1 MFRKCRFYIWSLEI
15 SCMLCKLI
23 RKRHGVKDRH
33 RKSLYKT
40 PRKLSY
46 PQIWDMSKSLNSKSW
61 DPTFL
66 ITEEKSITMSLT
78 NYKKHLKG
86 WRILWQ
92 VSRWRQHFVIFQTS
106 VRLLN
111 WKSQVAYVH
120 HLWIFRHSV
129 FNYNASM
136 AQNTFSIE
144 QTATSCLTVYLLH
157 LWSSTIPSHTR
168 FLIGDKTYAG
178 LPIPVCRISSLN
190 CCDFLW
196 VQSMPF
202 TSSERFSQ
210 TLFKAFLRAS

>member
-40 PRKLSY
+40 PRKLPY

-61 DPTFL
+61 DLTFL

-92 VSRWRQHFVIFQTS
+92 VSRWRQLFVIFQTS
-106 VRLLN
+106 VKTTKLEI
-111 WKSQVAYVH
+111 SQWLMCIISGY
-120 HLWIFRHSV
+120 SDT
-129 FNYNASM
+129 
-136 AQNTFSIE
+136 Q
-144 QTATSCLTVYLLH
+144 YLVIMLR
-157 LWSSTIPSHTR
+157 WYR
-168 FLIGDKTYAG
+168 
-178 LPIPVCRISSLN
+178 
-190 CCDFLW
+190 
-196 VQSMPF
+196 
-202 TSSERFSQ
+202 
-210 TLFKAFLRAS
+210 TLSP